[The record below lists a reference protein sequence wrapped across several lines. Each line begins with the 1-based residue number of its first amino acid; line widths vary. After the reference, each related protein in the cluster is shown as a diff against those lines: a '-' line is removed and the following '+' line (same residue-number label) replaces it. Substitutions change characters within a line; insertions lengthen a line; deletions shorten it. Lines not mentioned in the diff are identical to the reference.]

1 MKILTLMAAA
11 VAAAIIFSGCADKT
25 TPETAKETMQKVIS
39 AMLSNNVEEF
49 KTHCSAENLK
59 QYEKTGINNLTVP
72 GLKLDLTNDPV
83 KMSEDG
89 KTVEV
94 VVNMSLQGAFEKKTV
109 WTLKDEGGEWKIYGE
124 ARAAE

>member
-59 QYEKTGINNLTVP
+59 QYEKTGINTLTVP

>member
-11 VAAAIIFSGCADKT
+11 ATAAIIFSGCADKT

-72 GLKLDLTNDPV
+72 GLKLDLTNDPA

-89 KTVEV
+89 KSVEV

>member
-109 WTLKDEGGEWKIYGE
+109 WTLKD
-124 ARAAE
+124 